1 MLGIIQLAGGEDR
14 RRTLTPLALRERYS
28 ALSESGLGKTQRLH
42 AVGAHTGALSECCI
56 PCFLWLLL
64 NLCMALIELWMPSPV
79 LDSSLCH
86 AEPIVINHRQL
97 CGVRASLR
105 PPKE

>member
-1 MLGIIQLAGGEDR
+1 MAGGEER

-42 AVGAHTGALSECCI
+42 AAGGHRGALSECHI

-64 NLCMALIELWMPSPV
+64 NSCMALIELWMPSPV
-79 LDSSLCH
+79 LDASLCH
-86 AEPIVINHRQL
+86 AGPIVINRRQL
-97 CGVRASLR
+97 RGVRASLR
-105 PPKE
+105 PPRE